1 MRVIECVR
9 MRAKQTFLPLET
21 WPVKRPPA
29 GVTWL
34 TGTARWIVLV
44 CCSGR
49 RARGTRRDLP
59 LEACHH
65 ELQPHLAAGR
75 KLKLP

>member
-1 MRVIECVR
+1 MCVR
-9 MRAKQTFLPLET
+9 MRPKQTFLPLET
-21 WPVKRPPA
+21 WLVKRPPA

-34 TGTARWIVLV
+34 TGTARWIVFV

-49 RARGTRRDLP
+49 RARGQDVTLL

-65 ELQPHLAAGR
+65 ELKPHLAAGR